1 MAVLIN
7 DLFDFF
13 WLYTVPGNVFD
24 IVVVPLRLQLP
35 ESHRL
40 KLPQKTASFDS
51 SNAKLSRRAFIQP
64 SSERQNPKESKRTLL
79 SWKQVRCRRIYSKIS
94 APAGTQSRTVPG
106 WGKHSL
112 EIQRCPVFCHPAKGR
127 TRSEESPCALTPK
140 LSRRF

>member
-7 DLFDFF
+7 DLFHFF

-40 KLPQKTASFDS
+40 KLQQKTASFDS

-64 SSERQNPKESKRTLL
+64 SSERQNPKESRRTLL
-79 SWKQVRCRRIYSKIS
+79 SWKQVPEAS
-94 APAGTQSRTVPG
+94 TLTT
-106 WGKHSL
+106 
-112 EIQRCPVFCHPAKGR
+112 EHPLDRPEAAR
-127 TRSEESPCALTPK
+127 L
-140 LSRRF
+140 LLL

>member
-64 SSERQNPKESKRTLL
+64 SSERQNPKESRRTLL
-79 SWKQVRCRRIYSKIS
+79 SWKQVRPSLPIWMRHL
-94 APAGTQSRTVPG
+94 PAL
-106 WGKHSL
+106 SL
-112 EIQRCPVFCHPAKGR
+112 V
-127 TRSEESPCALTPK
+127 
-140 LSRRF
+140 

>member
-7 DLFDFF
+7 DLFYFF

-24 IVVVPLRLQLP
+24 VVVPLRLQLP

-64 SSERQNPKESKRTLL
+64 SSERQNPKESRRTLL
-79 SWKQVRCRRIYSKIS
+79 SWKQVRCQRIYSKKS
-94 APAGTQSRTVPG
+94 APAGTRSRTALG
-106 WGKHSL
+106 RGKRSL
-112 EIQRCPVFCHPAKGR
+112 KSRISPFFPSGKG
-127 TRSEESPCALTPK
+127 ESKNNKKAHAL
-140 LSRRF
+140 